1 MKRAVEMPLKEHEII
16 VLKKLKKDGSIEESI
31 IEKAASILR
40 NGGMVVMPVD
50 NIYGIVGMATPEMEK
65 KISKLI
71 GKPNKRFV
79 RLIANYRNLDEI
91 ARIDKFQFDFLHR
104 LWPGEVTVILPRK
117 NDYTKQE
124 EIAVRIPKNKLLS
137 LLLEYMDSPLIYSS
151 AFRKPRKIYY
161 KKDEI
166 INAYRDR
173 VDLILIIEELCKR
186 HPVPTI
192 INVSKEKLRIVR
204 EGKVPVEEIKS
215 LYFLGKDDDYL
226 Y

>member
-40 NGGMVVMPVD
+40 DGGMVVMPVD

-79 RLIANYRNLDEI
+79 RLISNYRNLDEI

-215 LYFLGKDDDYL
+215 LYFLGKDDDFL

>member
-40 NGGMVVMPVD
+40 EGGMVVMPVD

-79 RLIANYRNLDEI
+79 RLISNYRNLDEI

>member
-1 MKRAVEMPLKEHEII
+1 MKRAVETPLKEHEII
-16 VLKKLKKDGSIEESI
+16 VLKKLKKDGSIEEEI
-31 IEKAASILR
+31 IDKIATILKEGR
-40 NGGMVVMPVD
+40 MVVMPVD
-50 NIYGIVGMATPEMEK
+50 NIYGIVGIASPEMEK

-79 RLIANYRNLDEI
+79 RLIADYRTLDELAQI
-91 ARIDKFQFDFLHR
+91 NKFQFDFLHR
-104 LWPGEVTVILPRK
+104 LWPGEVTVILNRK
-117 NDYTKQE
+117 MNASRLD
-124 EIAVRIPKNKLLS
+124 EIAVRIPRNKLLS
-137 LLLEYMDSPLIYSS
+137 LLLEYMDQPLIYSS

-186 HPVPTI
+186 HPVPSI
-192 INVSKEKLRIVR
+192 INLSQAKLKIVR
-204 EGKVPVEEIKS
+204 EGKVPADEIKS

>member
-40 NGGMVVMPVD
+40 SGGMVVMPVD

-104 LWPGEVTVILPRK
+104 LWPGEVTVILPKK

-124 EIAVRIPKNKLLS
+124 EIAVRIPRNKLLS
-137 LLLEYMDSPLIYSS
+137 LLLEYMDHPLIYSS
-151 AFRKPRKIYY
+151 AFRKTRKIYY

-186 HPVPTI
+186 HPEPTI
-192 INVSKEKLRIVR
+192 INVSKEKLKIVR
-204 EGKVPVEEIKS
+204 EGKVHVEEIKS

>member
-40 NGGMVVMPVD
+40 EGGMVVMPVD
-50 NIYGIVGMATPEMEK
+50 NIYGIVGMAAPEMEK
-65 KISKLI
+65 KISMLI

-79 RLIANYRNLDEI
+79 RLIANYKNLDEI

-117 NDYTKQE
+117 NDYTKQD

-137 LLLEYMDSPLIYSS
+137 LLLEYMDRPLIYSS

-192 INVSKEKLRIVR
+192 INVSKEKLKIVR

>member
-16 VLKKLKKDGSIEESI
+16 VLKKLKKDGSIEFNI
-31 IEKAASILR
+31 IEKTAAILR
-40 NGGMVVMPVD
+40 EGGMVVMPVD
-50 NIYGIVGMATPEMEK
+50 NIYGIVGMATPEMER

-79 RLIANYRNLDEI
+79 RLIANYKNLDEI

-117 NDYTKQE
+117 NDYTKQD

-137 LLLEYMDSPLIYSS
+137 LLLEYMDRPLIYSS

-186 HPVPTI
+186 HPESTI
-192 INVSKEKLRIVR
+192 INVSKEKLKIVR